1 MSFLTPLFLVGL
13 AGLAI
18 PVILHL
24 IQKERKNVVQFPS
37 LMFLRRIPYQSVQR
51 RRIRHWFLLF
61 MRLAALALIVLAFA
75 RPFLRRTEIA
85 ASASGAREVVILLD
99 RSYSMGY
106 GSKWAQALAAA
117 QNTVDGLTASDRG
130 SIVLFSTTP
139 EVSLRSVSDKGRMSA
154 VLAGLQP
161 VAGATRFG
169 PALKLAGS
177 ILSESALPRREAVL
191 ISDFQRGG
199 WQGGEGVKLPDG
211 AVMTPVLISES
222 GKSNFA
228 IVPVTLQQSEFQGQQ
243 RVIVTSGAVNHG
255 DAGSVDIALEIGGR
269 SIQSRRLTVAAGGS
283 ASVTFDPVTVS
294 EPNVRATVRLADDAL
309 APDNL
314 FHFVVSPENP
324 VDVVVAERPGAQR
337 SSSLYLARA
346 IAVSE
351 TPRILAKVRQA
362 DSLSNEDL
370 ATASVVILND
380 TPVAQSTADRLKTFV
395 ERGGGLF
402 IAAGERTSW
411 PSSADI
417 LPGVPGPSVDRTR
430 GTAGRLGAL
439 EYSHQLFEVFRG
451 PRTGDFASARFY
463 GYRTVTPAQ
472 NVQTLARFDDGQ
484 PALLERH
491 VGTGR
496 VLLWTSTLDTA
507 WSDLALKPV
516 FVPFV
521 HRVVRYLGS
530 YREPK
535 PWRTVGDVVDPAL
548 YPTVTTTSSGTARP
562 QGSSADVSRVALTPS
577 GQRISLDGDGPE
589 VLELAEQGFYEF
601 RAQGRDSE
609 LPVVVASNVSLG
621 ESDLGAMDPQ
631 EIVAAAMGRA
641 GGQSADGPTA
651 PPSDE
656 AQESAQRVWWY
667 LLFAGLLLLGA
678 ETVVANRLTV

>member
-1 MSFLTPLFLVGL
+1 MSFLTPLFLLGL

-75 RPFLRRTEIA
+75 RPFLRRTELVA
-85 ASASGAREVVILLD
+85 GASGAREVVVLLD

-106 GSKWAQALAAA
+106 GGKWAQALAAA
-117 QNTVDGLTASDRG
+117 QSAINGLNASDRG
-130 SIVLFSTTP
+130 SIVLFSSNT
-139 EVSLRSVSDKGRMSA
+139 EVALRSAADKGRLLAAIAGVQPSA
-154 VLAGLQP
+154 G
-161 VAGATRFG
+161 GTKYG

-177 ILSESALPRREAVL
+177 ILSESALPRREAIL
-191 ISDFQRGG
+191 ITDFQRGG
-199 WQGGEGVKLPDG
+199 WQGGEGVKLPEG
-211 AVMTPVLISES
+211 AVLTAVPITDS
-222 GKSNFA
+222 GKVNLA
-228 IVPVTLQQSEFQGQQ
+228 VAPVSLQQSEFQNQQ
-243 RVIVTSGAVNHG
+243 RVTVTSGAVNHSG
-255 DAGSVDIALEIGGR
+255 AAAAAEVTLEIGGR
-269 SIQSRRLTVAAGGS
+269 AIQSRRANVAAHGS
-283 ASVTFDPVTVS
+283 ASITFDPVTIADR
-294 EPNVRATVRLADDAL
+294 NVRASVRLTDDAL
-309 APDNL
+309 ASDNV
-314 FHFVVSPENP
+314 FHFVVSPQDP
-324 VDVVVAERPGAQR
+324 LVVVIGERAGADR
-337 SSSLYLARA
+337 NASLYLARA
-346 IAVSE
+346 LAVSE
-351 TPRILAKVRQA
+351 TPRIDARVRQA
-362 DSLSNEDL
+362 DSLSPDDL
-370 ATASVVILND
+370 GRAAVVVLND
-380 TPVAQSTADRLKTFV
+380 APIAQTTADRLKTFV

-402 IAAGERTSW
+402 VAMGERASW
-411 PSSADI
+411 PASADI
-417 LPGVPGPSVDRTR
+417 LPGVPGPRVDRTR
-430 GTAGRLGAL
+430 GPAARLGAL
-439 EYSHQLFEVFRG
+439 EYGHPLLEVFRG

-463 GYRTVTPAQ
+463 SYRNVTAAP

-484 PALLERH
+484 PALLERR

-496 VLLWTSTLDTA
+496 VLMWMSTLDTS

-521 HRVVRYLGS
+521 HRALRHLGS

-535 PWRTVGDVVDPAL
+535 PWRTVGDIVDPGL
-548 YPTVTTTSSGTARP
+548 QTSAR
-562 QGSSADVSRVALTPS
+562 GSEVSRVALSPS

-601 RAQGRDSE
+601 RAQGRDGDQ
-609 LPVVVASNVSLG
+609 PVVVASNVNLA
-621 ESDLGAMDPQ
+621 ESDLTAVDPQ

-641 GGQSADGPTA
+641 GDATAAGPTA